1 MEHGEEPYSPRRIL
15 TDEQEAIIG
24 GDFLAYLI
32 KSADNQDPITPFSN
46 IKTIDD
52 RLRVHINRTNDL
64 KWAIDDAIGWINNDE
79 CDYVILGD
87 DADAYSTE
95 LCEVLQELFER
106 FAPIEIYK
114 EDEWII
120 AKINIKN
127 KQLVVNNQTLKIE

>member
-1 MEHGEEPYSPRRIL
+1 MEHEEQPYSPRRIL

-24 GDFLAYLI
+24 GDFLAHLI
-32 KSADNQDPITPFSN
+32 KNADNQDPITPFSN

-95 LCEVLQELFER
+95 LCDGLQDLFQR
-106 FAPIEIYK
+106 FCS
-114 EDEWII
+114 
-120 AKINIKN
+120 KIGRAH
-127 KQLVVNNQTLKIE
+127 V

>member
-24 GDFLAYLI
+24 GDFLAHLI
-32 KSADNQDPITPFSN
+32 KNADNQDPITPFSS

-64 KWAIDDAIGWINNDE
+64 KWAIDDAIGWMNNDE
-79 CDYVILGD
+79 CDYVIIGD
-87 DADAYSTE
+87 DADAYSKE
-95 LCEVLQELFER
+95 ACKSLEQLFK
-106 FAPIEIYK
+106 PYVSLSITI

-120 AKINIKN
+120 VKINIKDKN
-127 KQLVVNNQTLKIE
+127 IIINNQTIKIE

>member
-32 KSADNQDPITPFSN
+32 SKADNQDPITPFSN

-52 RLRVHINRTNDL
+52 NLRIHINRTNDL
-64 KWAIDDAIGWINNDE
+64 KWAIDDAIGWINNDGV
-79 CDYVILGD
+79 DYVIIGD
-87 DADAYSTE
+87 DADAYSKE
-95 LCEVLQELFER
+95 ACEALEKLFT
-106 FAPIEIYK
+106 PYVSIKITK

-120 AKINIKN
+120 VKINIKN
-127 KQLVVNNQTLKIE
+127 KQVVINNQTIKIE

>member
-1 MEHGEEPYSPRRIL
+1 MEHGEHQYSPKRIL

-24 GDFLAYLI
+24 GDFLAHLI
-32 KSADNQDPITPFSN
+32 KNADNQDPITTFSS

-95 LCEVLQELFER
+95 LCEGLQELF
-106 FAPIEIYK
+106 
-114 EDEWII
+114 
-120 AKINIKN
+120 
-127 KQLVVNNQTLKIE
+127 

>member
-1 MEHGEEPYSPRRIL
+1 M
-15 TDEQEAIIG
+15 
-24 GDFLAYLI
+24 
-32 KSADNQDPITPFSN
+32 
-46 IKTIDD
+46 
-52 RLRVHINRTNDL
+52 RVHINRTNDL

-95 LCEVLQELFER
+95 LCEGLQEIFER